1 MKLLAVETATHWQS
15 VAVLDDQTV
24 MARADRDA
32 EGAHAKWLVPTID
45 RVLASAGLTL
55 ADLNGLAVS
64 IGPGSFT
71 GLRVGLATTMGL
83 RLVTGLPL
91 AAVPTLEAM
100 AWNLRSADRP
110 LCPILKSRKG
120 EVYWALYEWTSAGAL
135 RCLMPEQVGPLE
147 LLVRSINGPT
157 LVFGEGWQT
166 NRDEIRRLLGDRA
179 RDACEAPPDTMAA
192 SAVSVGLAGLERL
205 ARGEMAG
212 QGLSPRYIQ
221 RPEAEISGCGRG
233 AVGGAPS
240 RSDEERPAATPPKVG
255 TGVRRRDRREAVIR

>member
-1 MKLLAVETATHWQS
+1 MKLLAVETATHWES
-15 VAVLDDQTV
+15 VAVLDGQKV
-24 MARADRDA
+24 VARADLDA

-45 RVLASAGLTL
+45 RVLASGGLTL

-71 GLRVGLATTMGL
+71 GLRVGLATMMGL

-110 LCPILKSRKG
+110 LCPILKSRRG
-120 EVYWALYEWTSAGAL
+120 EVYWALYQWTSDGAL
-135 RCLMPEQVGPLE
+135 RCLTPEQVGPLE
-147 LLVRSINGPT
+147 LLVRSITGPT

-166 NRDEIRRLLGDRA
+166 YRDDIRRLLGSRA
-179 RDACEAPPDTMAA
+179 SDAGEAPPDSMAA

-205 ARGEMAG
+205 ARGEVASR
-212 QGLSPRYIQ
+212 GLSPRYVQ
-221 RPEAEISGCGRG
+221 RAEAELSGSGRG
-233 AVGGAPS
+233 ALGGAPS
-240 RSDEERPAATPPKVG
+240 HSNRERPASEPPKVG
-255 TGVRRRDRREAVIR
+255 KGTRPRNRREAVIR